1 MVRRGHRGTVYSV
14 NIRTMVVVSAMISWT
29 WFIPAVLSFRTDDS
43 AVAEGLHL
51 VESAILNTLFSST
64 PGVVYSGGRKLTT
77 SGLVLISGFIVY
89 FSLPH
94 ILVVFLLTY
103 LLNSGATFAAETLN
117 FDVLHMRHAYTHT
130 YTIPWLLST
139 SKPRRFLVFD
149 PSES

>member
-1 MVRRGHRGTVYSV
+1 
-14 NIRTMVVVSAMISWT
+14 
-29 WFIPAVLSFRTDDS
+29 LSFRTDDS

-103 LLNSGATFAAETLN
+103 LLNSGATFVAETLN

-130 YTIPWLLST
+130 HTL
-139 SKPRRFLVFD
+139 FLGYYQPVSRVVSWFLIHRKVKR
-149 PSES
+149 PSDQSPKLGINQLR